1 MGQIQKLDIITAN
14 SIAAGEVVERPAS
27 VVKELC
33 ENAMDAGATA
43 IQIDITQG
51 GIRSIRISDNGCGM
65 DREDALEAFEAHA
78 TSKLQSITDLEHISS
93 MGFRGEALP
102 SIASV
107 SEVTLRT
114 RQIGSDSGTIVRI
127 RGGVLEEHA
136 PVGTAEGTSIEVENL
151 FFNVPAR
158 HKFLKRDATE
168 AARISDVVNRLILAR
183 PDISFMLRRDGKVL
197 IHSPGNADMA
207 SAVYAVFG
215 REIQKSAI
223 DVEQVDQ
230 ANAVRV
236 SGMIGRPNIARKSR
250 ASQFIFV
257 NGRSVQSPM
266 INKAIDE
273 AYRGYLMKGEF
284 AFAILKIE
292 IPQSLL
298 DVNVHPQKLEV
309 RFWNEAQVFSAVMHA
324 IRDSLYNNLEIKSE
338 ETVDSGALAKTTE
351 QTSPEH
357 TQIDLESIANKTDEL
372 PITEAPRPLEVA
384 TLGEEATAYAM
395 DETEQAEP
403 QALESV
409 ETPVLDPIDTHA
421 LEPVE
426 TQASQP
432 IETRAHVHPDL
443 EELLGAK
450 LVGVLFTTYII
461 LEHGESYTIIDQ
473 HAAHEKVLFE
483 RLLMESKMGREAKS
497 QILLAPEI
505 VRVSH
510 EEMDI
515 LNSETDFFMQLGFH
529 YDRFGEQEIALRSV
543 PYGSIGE
550 HAAGSLRA
558 ALDEILDSKQNFGL
572 EVNRDAVYL
581 AIATAACKAAIKAND
596 RISGPEIEALLGD
609 LVTLENPYQCPHGRP
624 VFIRSSKKEIEKR
637 FRRIV

>member
-1 MGQIQKLDIITAN
+1 MGQIHKLDIITAN

-338 ETVDSGALAKTTE
+338 ETVDSEALAKTTE
-351 QTSPEH
+351 QTSPEQ
-357 TQIDLESIANKTDEL
+357 TQLDLESIANKTDEL
-372 PITEAPRPLEVA
+372 PITEAPSPLEVA

-403 QALESV
+403 HTRESV

-426 TQASQP
+426 TQASSP

-572 EVNRDAVYL
+572 EANRDAVYL

-596 RISGPEIEALLGD
+596 RITGPEIEALLRD